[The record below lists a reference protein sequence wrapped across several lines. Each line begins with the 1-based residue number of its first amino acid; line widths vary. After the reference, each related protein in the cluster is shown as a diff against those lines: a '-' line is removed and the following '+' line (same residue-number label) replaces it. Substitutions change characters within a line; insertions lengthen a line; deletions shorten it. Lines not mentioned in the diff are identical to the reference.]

1 MKARALLTGLSLAAG
16 AGVCVAALW
25 AGPGEQPWTALQE
38 ASWPLLAL
46 ALAVAVAEPLLR
58 AVRLRVFTR
67 ALDGRLSLWTSAR
80 ITLVGDFAAA
90 ITPSRLGGEP
100 ARLCALIRAGLSSG
114 AAGAVLLGEFLTD
127 LCALIFLVIVAL
139 GLSGSGAGPQAVWPS
154 VALLAGGGAAIGLAL
169 RWPSILD
176 RLWTPL
182 SSRRPTAWALRKA
195 GLEGFSPGRWAAEV
209 RGRSGVLL
217 AGRWRGTAVGGI
229 CALLHTTARFA
240 VLPLLTAAFAVPL
253 DLRSAI
259 LIQMAIF
266 YGLALVPTPGG
277 SGVPEIAFAAALSL
291 SAPSAPVGL
300 LLILWRFLT
309 FYLGGAAGGV
319 VSPGLFYAE
328 GRRA

>member
-16 AGVCVAALW
+16 AGVCVVALW
-25 AGPGEQPWTALQE
+25 AGPGAHPWTALQG
-38 ASWPLLAL
+38 ASWPLLGL

-58 AVRLRVFTR
+58 AVRLRFFTR

-100 ARLCALIRAGLSSG
+100 ARLYALTRVGLSSG

-127 LCALIFLVIVAL
+127 LCALILLMAVAL
-139 GLSGSGAGPQAVWPS
+139 GLSGSGAGSIWPS
-154 VALLAGGGAAIGLAL
+154 MALLAGGGAAIGLAL
-169 RWPSILD
+169 RWPSVLD
-176 RLWTPL
+176 RLWVPL
-182 SSRRPTAWALRKA
+182 SARRPTTWALRKA
-195 GLEGFSPGRWAAEV
+195 GIERFSPGRWAAEV
-209 RGRSGVLL
+209 KDRSSVLL
-217 AGRWRGTAVGGI
+217 AARWRETALGGI
-229 CALLHTTARFA
+229 YALLHTTARFA
-240 VLPLLTAAFAVPL
+240 IFPLLTAAFAVPL
-253 DLRSAI
+253 DLRAAI